1 MRSIELGGI
10 EIKGADFENEKI
22 LKIAEKEN
30 KIAYLEDKKPNG
42 WRKKI
47 KEIKKEIRELE
58 AGKDD
63 KTKQEKPVIKEVE
76 KMESEIAEEGIA
88 KQVEEAE
95 SFIKMKNIV
104 SKNKEAFRDKYPMRD
119 EVFNS
124 LLTSRNAKEFAKGK
138 MIDYFPEFVA
148 RKIKEL
154 AGELE
159 ELIAEQEEPTST
171 KEPAKKAGETF
182 FAPAELS
189 MTDEL
194 LESPDVS
201 LEQINAVVAGL
212 KNAKEALKEEL
223 KEKKGNKEVKDK
235 LEKIEGKLEKAKE
248 IRKKKRAE
256 EEKAK
261 PEEPVVVEEI
271 GDYGKFIDKFSLSE
285 EDCQKMVNKIKE
297 TEEKHGG
304 KVENVEIKTFGKEE
318 KRDLIITVNTEK
330 EPVSRVIHLEEDEFK
345 PFDEVADK
353 KPKEQEP
360 AGGEVLEEGGVP
372 GVEDEEEALV
382 IQSLKE
388 IKTMSVENL
397 DREIERVKNYLGSSK
412 FNYARRH
419 QEAEG
424 KDVILVEDALDE
436 EGEKQREQSRKEFAD
451 YNNYLRMLENE
462 KTEREKREGIVEKE
476 TPEEIPAVEIK
487 SREEIESWEVERLD
501 EEIDKV
507 SKFLEKIKQEAEDR
521 GLFESVSENE
531 EYQRIEEYLKDLND
545 AKEKLKKEIKKEPAK
560 IEKEK
565 IETPRD
571 LIEAIETMQ
580 KSKIE
585 AQKGIAELSKDKEAI
600 ETSRKYKI
608 GKKLSDE
615 EEKVAEEVAATEN
628 YAFTTSNYNLGGR
641 LAATEYMPPAE
652 RARELDNL
660 TKELDFILKKE
671 LGILEVYSG
680 RRKERMEIEGRE
692 ERVGAINN
700 FEGAAKKGIGRRVK
714 EFIFGSGK
722 EEKAGESAG
731 VEKKTV
737 ITEKEAKEIPNIVY
751 EANNF
756 SELIE
761 VIKNTEERN
770 ITKKSRK
777 FLGKLKSC
785 LNRLMEEGEYEG
797 LDTELNEMRDDLNSR
812 KLLVMKKFGGSK
824 KEILESFL
832 SQVEH
837 IRNNLKKGEIP
848 TSGSQKAGKITDSI
862 IEEIE
867 NSENEFLEAR
877 KEIDKRVSENKLEEK
892 IESVE
897 GSDDLESAFNSLRE
911 TLKKATENKKIPEE
925 MKNVLNIVNPE
936 SKKEGLN
943 WYVYALETESGDDER
958 EKNNNKFKEYFARD
972 KEKIENLKPCALKD
986 FMEKLFDKIDGLRK
1000 EKFERVDVMGDN
1012 IENGNE
1018 NEMNSKIT
1026 NAEKKVVEFVN
1037 SITADIEQIKAVYDE
1052 LKKIKKNDNES
1063 FGDFVGRINNS
1074 HIRNYLEKD
1083 DRISKIKNMKV
1094 SEVFNGIEKYIK
1106 GKEK

>member
-10 EIKGADFENEKI
+10 EIKGADFKNEKI
-22 LKIAEKEN
+22 VEIAKKEN

-95 SFIKMKNIV
+95 SFIKVKNIILE
-104 SKNKEAFRDKYPMRD
+104 NKEAFRDEYPMRD

-124 LLTSRNAKEFAKGK
+124 LLTSRNAKEFAKEK

-148 RKIKEL
+148 CKVKEL

-171 KEPAKKAGETF
+171 KEPAKEAEETF

-201 LEQINAVVAGL
+201 LEQINAIVAGL

-248 IRKKKRAE
+248 IREKKRAE

-261 PEEPVVVEEI
+261 PEKTVAVKEV
-271 GDYGKFIDKFSLSE
+271 GDYGEFIDKFSLSE

-304 KVENVEIKTFGKEE
+304 KVENVEIKTFEKEG
-318 KRDLIITVNTEK
+318 KRDLVITVNTEK
-330 EPVSRVIHLEEDEFK
+330 GPVSRIIHLEEDEFK
-345 PFDEVADK
+345 PFD
-353 KPKEQEP
+353 KEP
-360 AGGEVLEEGGVP
+360 VGGEVLKGGGVP
-372 GVEDEEEALV
+372 GFEGEEEALV

-388 IKTMSVENL
+388 IKAMSVEDL

-412 FNYARRH
+412 FNYDRRH

-424 KDVILVEDALDE
+424 KDVVLVEDAVDE

-451 YNNYLRMLENE
+451 YNNYLRVLENE

-476 TPEEIPAVEIK
+476 TPKEIPAAEIK
-487 SREEIESWEVERLD
+487 SREEIESWEIERLD

-507 SKFLEKIKQEAEDR
+507 NKFLEKIKQEAEDR

-545 AKEKLKKEIKKEPAK
+545 AKEKLKKEIKEEPAK

-571 LIEAIETMQ
+571 LIEAIETIQ

-608 GKKLSDE
+608 GEKLSDE
-615 EEKVAEEVAATEN
+615 EKKVAEEVAATEN

-660 TKELDFILKKE
+660 TRELDFILKKE
-671 LGILEVYSG
+671 LGILEVYSE
-680 RRKERMEIEGRE
+680 RRKERMEIEGRG

-700 FEGAAKKGIGRRVK
+700 FEGATKKGIGKRVK

-722 EEKAGESAG
+722 EEKVGESAG
-731 VEKKTV
+731 VEAPRAEDEEKKKGR
-737 ITEKEAKEIPNIVY
+737 IGRFFDKLKPEKRTPESMAIKAKERIASAKNIEELVKVAEDIMAEKSMLKKETRELFNY
-751 EANNF
+751 FKERFLNKEHHNLEREKMLENWIRSMGDTENASDNF
-756 SELIE
+756 KGWVEGVSEEWRGVAKEL
-761 VIKNTEERN
+761 
-770 ITKKSRK
+770 
-777 FLGKLKSC
+777 
-785 LNRLMEEGEYEG
+785 LNR
-797 LDTELNEMRDDLNSR
+797 
-812 KLLVMKKFGGSK
+812 
-824 KEILESFL
+824 IESFDADANL
-832 SQVEH
+832 VNNSQ
-837 IRNNLKKGEIP
+837 EI
-848 TSGSQKAGKITDSI
+848 GNI
-862 IEEIE
+862 IE
-867 NSENEFLEAR
+867 
-877 KEIDKRVSENKLEEK
+877 EIDKRVSENKLEEK
-892 IESVE
+892 IGSVE
-897 GSDDLESAFNSLRE
+897 GSDDLELAFNSLRE

-972 KEKIENLKPCALKD
+972 KEKIENLKPGALKD

-1018 NEMNSKIT
+1018 NEMNPKIT

-1037 SITADIEQIKAVYDE
+1037 SITTDVEQIKAVYDE
-1052 LKKIKKNDNES
+1052 LKKIRKNNNES
-1063 FGDFVGRINNS
+1063 FGDFVKKIGNS
-1074 HIRNYLEKD
+1074 HIKDYLEKD